1 MRPAGLRCNESVMK
15 KILKGAEAVA
25 VALCVMAAMAS
36 CGGGVNKEERLQAAV
51 ASLDSVLAECEAPV
65 TAIKAVADGK
75 DIRVDAVVRD
85 SLIRFEAVGDALM
98 NYYLAQQLKQSPAKV
113 FNAVVKAVEGTDGAV
128 VLSVAD
134 IYDFKREYKYTGA
147 QLRNLYKA
155 LPSQLDG
162 GKVKAELCAMLEPS
176 LPNRAA
182 WAQAQ
187 SVELSVKGGFL
198 TYTVTFPDE
207 SRYANSGQGLL
218 TGLYEK
224 PLVRSYSSLGSLC
237 GGFEAMCGTL
247 GIEGVRVEYKASKGD
262 KELSQAFPWRFIFV
276 NE

>member
-1 MRPAGLRCNESVMK
+1 
-15 KILKGAEAVA
+15 
-25 VALCVMAAMAS
+25 
-36 CGGGVNKEERLQAAV
+36 
-51 ASLDSVLAECEAPV
+51 
-65 TAIKAVADGK
+65 
-75 DIRVDAVVRD
+75 
-85 SLIRFEAVGDALM
+85 
-98 NYYLAQQLKQSPAKV
+98 
-113 FNAVVKAVEGTDGAV
+113 
-128 VLSVAD
+128 
-134 IYDFKREYKYTGA
+134 
-147 QLRNLYKA
+147 
-155 LPSQLDG
+155 
-162 GKVKAELCAMLEPS
+162 MLEPS

-224 PLVRSYSSLGSLC
+224 PLVRSYSSLGSLRES
-237 GGFEAMCGTL
+237 FEAMFRTL
-247 GIEGVRVEYKASKGD
+247 GIEGVRVEYKALKGD